1 MVQSSETEPSQEKYH
16 GSNSQG
22 IKTSLEIE
30 SSILFFL
37 SAFPKSCLDLK
48 RAAKYW
54 FDEIERHQ
62 RGNKKLTRSENDLG
76 GKIVTQIGI
85 EHWILVMR
93 GRKTQ
98 QRK

>member
-1 MVQSSETEPSQEKYH
+1 MKAPYF
-16 GSNSQG
+16 
-22 IKTSLEIE
+22 
-30 SSILFFL
+30 FFL

-76 GKIVTQIGI
+76 GKIVTQIRI
-85 EHWILVMR
+85 ELWIPTKEMINYEGTRVDEN
-93 GRKTQ
+93 GKD
-98 QRK
+98 